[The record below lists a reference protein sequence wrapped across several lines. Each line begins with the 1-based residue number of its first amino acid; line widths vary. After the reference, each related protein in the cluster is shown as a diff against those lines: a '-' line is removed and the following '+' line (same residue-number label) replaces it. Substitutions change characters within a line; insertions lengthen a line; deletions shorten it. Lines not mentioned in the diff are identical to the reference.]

1 MSKNIDIDNDY
12 RRAVFILKNNIK
24 SVSDLLKIWS
34 YSGPCSGDCP
44 SIEKIRKKV
53 EKFLDFF

>member
-12 RRAVFILKNNIK
+12 RRAAFILKNNIK

-44 SIEKIRKKV
+44 SIEKIRKK
-53 EKFLDFF
+53 